1 MFSNRCKRSLI
12 VLLVMI
18 TLQTVAFSQSE
29 IIHNDESNLY
39 AQALFAS
46 IAKMKAA
53 WGTQSNQN
61 PNQLPTNYD
70 RMIVEKQPELTDKL
84 PERMGEIQVEYL
96 DRQGLIERAQ
106 KLKKAYLILVGHPMT
121 IEGKRLKISF
131 TTHWIGYGKRR
142 LLYGLSD
149 WSNVYF
155 RYDCRQEKYVLDEV
169 RLGGI

>member
-1 MFSNRCKRSLI
+1 MVRSRYKRSLS
-12 VLLVMI
+12 VLLLTI
-18 TLQTVAFSQSE
+18 TLQTIAFSQSE
-29 IIHNDESNLY
+29 IIQTDESNLY

-53 WGTQSNQN
+53 WGTQSSQN

-84 PERMGEIQVEYL
+84 PERRGEIQVEYL

-106 KLKKAYLILVGHPMT
+106 KLKKAYLILVGHPMVT
-121 IEGKRLKISF
+121 EGKRLKISF